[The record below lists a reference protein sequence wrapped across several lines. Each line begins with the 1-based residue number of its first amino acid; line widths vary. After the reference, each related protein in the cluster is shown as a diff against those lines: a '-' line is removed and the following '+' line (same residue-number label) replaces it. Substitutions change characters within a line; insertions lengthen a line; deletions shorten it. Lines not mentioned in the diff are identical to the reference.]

1 MNALT
6 TINQALEQVQVEEK
20 LFELAQ
26 RKAKV
31 YSESSLVPKEYQ
43 RNVGNVLIA
52 TDMARRMG
60 ADVLMVMQNLYIV
73 HGRPGWSAQFLIA
86 TFNSCGRF
94 SAIRYRFKGKPG
106 SDDWGCVAY
115 CVELSTEEELTGTEI
130 TIGIA
135 KKEGWYGKPGSKWQ
149 TIPEQ
154 MLRYRAATFLIKS
167 IAPEIGMG
175 LQTAE
180 ELQDMGPGQVVE
192 PIRVQ
197 PSNTGVAGLRDRL
210 LPNPAAAV
218 ETEPKPEPESNQVE
232 LVVTQEPTPEPTPEP
247 ATKPANEPAP
257 VGGLF
262 DSDTDWPAFFR
273 AAPTLKSA
281 GELAGNLTKEHPE
294 RAQEIE
300 DAYAARIKEIRGR

>member
-43 RNVGNVLIA
+43 KNVGNVLIA

-115 CVELSTEEELTGTEI
+115 CVETGTNEELTGTEI

-180 ELQDMGPGQVVE
+180 ELQDMGPGQVIE
-192 PIRVQ
+192 PIKVQ
-197 PSNTGVAGLRDRL
+197 PSNGGVAGLRDRL
-210 LPNPAAAV
+210 LPTPAV
-218 ETEPKPEPESNQVE
+218 ESAFESNSVE
-232 LVVTQEPTPEPTPEP
+232 LVVTQEQSPEPQPVE
-247 ATKPANEPAP
+247 ADAMP
-257 VGGLF
+257 VGSLF
-262 DSDTDWPAFFR
+262 DSQDLDFPSIFK
-273 AAPTLKSA
+273 AAPTLKAA
-281 GELAGNLTKEHPE
+281 GELAGNLTKENPDK
-294 RAQEIE
+294 AQAIE
-300 DAYAARIKEIRGR
+300 GAYAARIKEIRGR

>member
-115 CVELSTEEELTGTEI
+115 CVETATNEELVGTEI

-135 KKEGWYGKPGSKWQ
+135 KKEGWYGKAGSKWQ

-192 PIRVQ
+192 PVRVQ
-197 PSNTGVAGLRDRL
+197 PSSTGVAGLRDRL
-210 LPNPAAAV
+210 LPNPA
-218 ETEPKPEPESNQVE
+218 PESNSVE
-232 LVVTQEPTPEPTPEP
+232 LVVVQESAPEAVVTEHTPADP
-247 ATKPANEPAP
+247 A
-257 VGGLF
+257 VIGGLF
-262 DSDTDWPAFFR
+262 DSEELDFPAILK
-273 AAPTLKSA
+273 AAPTLRAA
-281 GELAGNLTKEHPE
+281 GELASKLSEQHPE
-294 RAQEIE
+294 QRDAIE
-300 DAYAARIKEIRGR
+300 TAYAARLKEIRGRS